1 MIFKARVCFFF
12 IFLLLII
19 INITIIITIIV
30 IIIIIIIIILIL
42 QNESSLKI
50 MKNAFYFIKKTVSVL
65 ENFL

>member
-1 MIFKARVCFFF
+1 MIFKARVCFFL
-12 IFLLLII
+12 IFLLLLLII
-19 INITIIITIIV
+19 ITIIITIIV
-30 IIIIIIIIILIL
+30 IIIIIIIILIL

>member
-1 MIFKARVCFFF
+1 MIFKARVCFFL
-12 IFLLLII
+12 IFLLLLLIS
-19 INITIIITIIV
+19 ITIIITIIV
-30 IIIIIIIIILIL
+30 IIIIIIIILIL

>member
-12 IFLLLII
+12 IFIFLLII
-19 INITIIITIIV
+19 ITIIIT
-30 IIIIIIIIILIL
+30 IIIIILIL

-50 MKNAFYFIKKTVSVL
+50 MKNAFYFIKKTVSFL